1 MKCTQKVRHK
11 TFWGA
16 TSFVIY
22 KDFET
27 LSSKNP
33 DNWIQILWL
42 LNDYSMT
49 FL

>member
-1 MKCTQKVRHK
+1 MKCTQKLD
-11 TFWGA
+11 TELLGC
-16 TSFVIY
+16 TSFLIY

-27 LSSKNP
+27 LSSKNS
-33 DNWIQILWL
+33 DNWIQILWF